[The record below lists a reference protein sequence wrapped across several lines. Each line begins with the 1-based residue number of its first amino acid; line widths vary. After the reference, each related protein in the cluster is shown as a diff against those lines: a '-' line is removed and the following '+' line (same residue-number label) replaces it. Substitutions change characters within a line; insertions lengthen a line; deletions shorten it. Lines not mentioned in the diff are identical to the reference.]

1 MTPILILVSGLL
13 VVGGV
18 AAVAANTPRAAVL
31 GLLLALAGAAY
42 VVEPVPGPLALGVRL
57 AGTTLGAYLVWIALR
72 RAPGALPASS
82 AGWAGSVV
90 IAVAGFAAGFLAA
103 GTLGVALAG
112 GSPEGPGTGG
122 IAAALIE
129 GSLVPRAALGAAF
142 ALVALGLPQV
152 VLARDTLRLGV
163 GLMLLLA
170 ATGLA
175 SNALY
180 GLPDPVEDL
189 SLAVLTAIAGAGTA
203 ALVAASIRRG
213 GELVIRDSLRPD
225 APIRHRAAD
234 EAHRTGA
241 P

>member
-1 MTPILILVSGLL
+1 MTPLLILVSGLL

-18 AAVAANTPRAAVL
+18 AAVAAATPRLAVL

-42 VVEPVPGPLALGVRL
+42 VVEPMPGPLALGVRL
-57 AGTTLGAYLVWIALR
+57 AGTTLGTYLVWIALR
-72 RAPGALPASS
+72 RAPGGLPASS
-82 AGWAGSVV
+82 MGWAGSAV
-90 IAVAGFAAGFLAA
+90 IAIAAFTAGFLAA
-103 GTLGVALAG
+103 GTLGAALAG

-122 IAAALIE
+122 VASALIA
-129 GSLVPRAALGAAF
+129 GSLVPRAALGASL
-142 ALVALGLPQV
+142 ALVALAVPPV
-152 VLARDTLRLGV
+152 VFARDTLRLGV
-163 GLMLLLA
+163 GLLLVLA

-189 SLAVLTAIAGAGTA
+189 ALALLTAGAGAGTA

-234 EAHRTGA
+234 EAHRTVVS
-241 P
+241 